1 MAQIT
6 LYKVWTPG
14 EVVAANDLN
23 TNFTRPYQQINGNLD
38 NSNIA
43 TAADIEESKLKF
55 STATGHD
62 HDGINSKLISKGLLW
77 GFLGPLFV
85 SSTFTYAPSIV
96 LNETK
101 TAKKCIAYVN
111 TPSAGNSII
120 VDVQRSIDN
129 GATWTSLWHANTGN
143 RPTLAAGTRVTSVTN
158 FDITALPADTVLRMM
173 VLQVGSSTAGSDLTV
188 ELF

>member
-1 MAQIT
+1 MSQIT
-6 LYKVWTPG
+6 LHKVWTPG
-14 EVVAANDLN
+14 EVVAANDIN
-23 TNFTRPYQQINGNLD
+23 TNFSRPYQQINGNLD

-43 TAADIEESKLKF
+43 TEADIEESKLKF

-62 HDGINSKLISKGLLW
+62 HDGVNSKLISKGLLW

-96 LNETK
+96 LNENK

-111 TPSAGNSII
+111 TPPVGNSII
-120 VDVQRSIDN
+120 VDIERSIDD
-129 GATWTSLWHANTGN
+129 GATWTSIWNVNPSN
-143 RPTLAAGTRVTSVTN
+143 RPTITAGSRVNTVTS
-158 FDITALPADTVLRMM
+158 FDISSLPVDTVLRM
-173 VLQVGSSTAGSDLTV
+173 VVKQVGSSTAGSDLTV